1 MRTRDSWFAVLLLAA
16 SVAVVL
22 TPSAAEAQEQ
32 KGKPAAPN
40 ARDAAIQA
48 CIARAQASDPLPTPE
63 AGQRRLGVYK
73 ACMREARQRP

>member
-1 MRTRDSWFAVLLLAA
+1 MRTRDSWFAMLLAA

-22 TPSAAEAQEQ
+22 TPSAAEAQAQ
-32 KGKPAAPN
+32 KGKQAAPN

-48 CIARAQASDPLPTPE
+48 CIAKAQASELIPSPE
-63 AGQRRLGVYK
+63 SNQRRLGVYK